1 MTNDVFALES
11 IAAEALKQVPD
22 GSVIGLGSGHA
33 AEAFIRALG
42 ARVSQG
48 FRVRGV
54 PTSQASAH
62 LARLVG
68 VPLTTLDESPTLSLA
83 VDGADEVDPAGQMIK
98 GYGGALVREKIVAQA
113 ADKFLIL
120 VGSEKFVNQLG
131 AHGKLPVEVVP
142 FARGPCSRALEA
154 AGFPSE
160 VRTVNNCEPFVTDNG
175 NLILDC
181 HISLLLDPFETERQ
195 ILAAPGVVD
204 TGLFL
209 NMRPTV
215 ITLRNGGAESL
226 VYGPGP
232 VVGA

>member
-1 MTNDVFALES
+1 MTTDPFALES
-11 IAAEALKQVPD
+11 IAQEALKHVHD

-33 AEAFIRALG
+33 AEAFIRTLG
-42 ARVSQG
+42 DRVSQG

-68 VPLTTLDESPTLSLA
+68 VPLATLDEYPTLSLA

-98 GYGGALVREKIVAQA
+98 GYGGALVREKIVATA

-120 VGSEKFVNQLG
+120 VGPEKLVDQLG
-131 AHGKLPVEVVP
+131 AHGKLPIEVVP

-154 AGFPSE
+154 LGYPSE
-160 VRTVNNCEPFVTDNG
+160 VRAMNGEPFVTDNG

-181 HISLLLDPFETERQ
+181 RIPTLADPFEVERQ
-195 ILAAPGVVD
+195 ILAAPGVVE

-215 ITLRNGGAESL
+215 ITLRNGGVESL
-226 VYGPGP
+226 VFGPG
-232 VVGA
+232 

>member
-1 MTNDVFALES
+1 MNIDPFSLEC
-11 IAAEALKQVPD
+11 IAAEALKHVHD

-33 AEAFIRALG
+33 AEAFIRVLG
-42 ARVSQG
+42 DRISQG

-68 VPLTTLDESPTLSLA
+68 VPLTTLDECPTLSIA
-83 VDGADEVDPAGQMIK
+83 VDGADEVDPSGQMIK
-98 GYGGALVREKIVAQA
+98 GYGGALVREKIVATA
-113 ADKFLIL
+113 AEKFLIL
-120 VGSEKFVNQLG
+120 VGAEKLVTQLG

-154 AGFPSE
+154 LGYPSE
-160 VRTVNNCEPFVTDNG
+160 VRAVNGEPFVTDNG

-181 HISLLLDPFETERQ
+181 HIGLLHDLFAVEKQ

-215 ITLRNGGAESL
+215 ITLRNGGVESL
-226 VYGPGP
+226 VFGPGP
-232 VVGA
+232 VVGP